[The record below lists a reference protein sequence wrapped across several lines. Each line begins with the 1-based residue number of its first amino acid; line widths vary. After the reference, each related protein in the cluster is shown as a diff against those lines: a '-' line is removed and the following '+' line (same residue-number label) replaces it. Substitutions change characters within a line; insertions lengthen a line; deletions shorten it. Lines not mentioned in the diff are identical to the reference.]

1 MMFPMIEEEKI
12 ALRSACVQ
20 AAAGRCIFCGGSG
33 LTKEHLLADWLRE
46 IFPRTAKD
54 THTFGT
60 IESWTPKPRFVQRV
74 KQGHAG
80 SRKVRKVCGPCNSG
94 WIGAIDDAA
103 KQAIVPL
110 IHGQSVVVTPEAQRA
125 IATWFAKIAMVGDA
139 MRPERSVVLQ
149 TDRDWIR
156 RNSLPPLLW
165 EVWIGS
171 YDGVDWRDLGIF
183 QHGGRLDLSAVTR
196 PHKLA
201 SNLEATTMGL
211 GKLLALVI
219 GNESPPLISTLA
231 MPLTS

>member
-1 MMFPMIEEEKI
+1 MLSGDFTFFVNHNPKVGGSNPSPATIQIKELRGKISQRYCQIYPRGNKGVADMTDEEKI
-12 ALRSACVQ
+12 ALKAACVQ

-110 IHGQSVVVTPEAQRA
+110 IHGQSVVVTPEAHERSQLGSPRSQ
-125 IATWFAKIAMVGDA
+125 WLA
-139 MRPERSVVLQ
+139 MRCGPKEASSCKPIAIGLEGTRF
-149 TDRDWIR
+149 R
-156 RNSLPPLLW
+156 RC
-165 EVWIGS
+165 
-171 YDGVDWRDLGIF
+171 F
-183 QHGGRLDLSAVTR
+183 
-196 PHKLA
+196 
-201 SNLEATTMGL
+201 
-211 GKLLALVI
+211 GKY
-219 GNESPPLISTLA
+219 G
-231 MPLTS
+231 